1 MLTVNIENAM
11 KDMDQLINEVNDSQ
25 TPVLII
31 NDQGKNAVLVSED
44 EWKLIQEEIH
54 RNKVKQNNVVIG
66 ITSHSVECRGYFYT
80 IKRVAPV

>member
-54 RNKVKQNNVVIG
+54 RNKVK
-66 ITSHSVECRGYFYT
+66 
-80 IKRVAPV
+80 